1 MCLGANARAANERA
15 RRQYK
20 FENEKRK
27 RNWLQSLSIWGAKKV
42 RGLVNIDRARG
53 ALTDKYGFSQL
64 KRRQAF
70 SQARV
75 AINNKQAELLKNSKF
90 ASLVASGRT
99 GKTVGRVG
107 TIETGDLGRYVS
119 EVGRQLR
126 TNDFVLKQ
134 GDLKAWRKTNAY
146 IDNQEAS
153 FAFQPMPGVAPP
165 QPVMQNVGW
174 AMFTD
179 ALSIGS
185 SIMGMGIKF

>member
-90 ASLVASGRT
+90 ADVQ
-99 GKTVGRVG
+99 GK
-107 TIETGDLGRYVS
+107 L
-119 EVGRQLR
+119 
-126 TNDFVLKQ
+126 
-134 GDLKAWRKTNAY
+134 
-146 IDNQEAS
+146 
-153 FAFQPMPGVAPP
+153 
-165 QPVMQNVGW
+165 
-174 AMFTD
+174 
-179 ALSIGS
+179 
-185 SIMGMGIKF
+185 